1 MCQGPRNA
9 PRTNVT
15 NFLDDGSLR
24 TPTLKTFSISSSWSK
39 GSKTCFVT
47 HLKHNPKL
55 TTRSGQGLF
64 TQKMKI
70 ALNAIT
76 MLFSLFAVNR
86 PAAFAFSPNSMR
98 VIRIGHATTST
109 LTRYAAEGG
118 GRVSNAVQ
126 DKDLLSKSGDKSD
139 TKMKSSTPL
148 AKLDTNPPKGTRD
161 FYPEDMRLRTW
172 LFDQWRQVAKT
183 YAFSEYDAP
192 VLESE
197 SLYTRKAGEEVTQ
210 QLYNFVDKGDRAVA
224 LRPEMTPSLARMVM
238 AKKGGLPLPLK
249 WFSIPQC
256 WRYERMTRGRRR
268 EHFQWNMDIWGVE
281 GVEAEAELLSAM
293 VTFFKNVGLTSEDVG
308 IKINSRLVIGEV
320 LTELGI
326 PEEKF
331 AATCVLVDKLEKV
344 PLESIQ
350 GELEELGLDRTV
362 IERLTQVLT
371 NKSVDSI
378 RNVLG
383 ENSAAVKQLEQLL
396 ALCESYGI
404 TDWIVFDASVVR
416 GLAYYTGV
424 VFEAFDRSGE
434 LRAIAGGGRY
444 DKLLQTFGGDPT
456 PACGF
461 GFGDAVIV
469 ELLKE
474 RNVLP
479 SFDRSGFD
487 TVVFSMSPDLYPASV
502 SVAAM
507 LRQCGQ
513 NVDLILDEKKP
524 KWAFKYADRI
534 GAKYCVIVAP
544 EEYDSGEVAVKD
556 LIQGRQLSIKID
568 ALEEWVKAQ
577 AP

>member
-1 MCQGPRNA
+1 MKSAQVYSIMIISACAFSRHAASAFSSP
-9 PRTNVT
+9 
-15 NFLDDGSLR
+15 SLR
-24 TPTLKTFSISSSWSK
+24 RIRAYATSS
-39 GSKTCFVT
+39 
-47 HLKHNPKL
+47 
-55 TTRSGQGLF
+55 
-64 TQKMKI
+64 
-70 ALNAIT
+70 
-76 MLFSLFAVNR
+76 
-86 PAAFAFSPNSMR
+86 
-98 VIRIGHATTST
+98 VIRF
-109 LTRYAAEGG
+109 AAEGG

-126 DKDLLSKSGDKSD
+126 DKNILSKSGGNSNSK
-139 TKMKSSTPL
+139 STPPV
-148 AKLDTNPPKGTRD
+148 KLETNPPKGTRD

-197 SLYTRKAGEEVTQ
+197 ALYTRKAGEEVTQ

-249 WFSIPQC
+249 WFSLPQC

-293 VTFFKNVGLTSEDVG
+293 VTFFEKVGLTSEDVG
-308 IKINSRLVIGEV
+308 IKVNSRLVIGEV

-344 PLESIQ
+344 PLDAIQ
-350 GELEELGLDRTV
+350 GELEELGLDRSV
-362 IERLTQVLT
+362 VERLTQVLT

-378 RNVLG
+378 REVLG
-383 ENSAAVKQLEQLL
+383 ADSAAVKQLELL
-396 ALCESYGI
+396 LVLCESYGI
-404 TDWIVFDASVVR
+404 VDWIVFDASVVR

-424 VFEAFDRSGE
+424 VFEAFDRRGE

-479 SFDRSGFD
+479 SFESAEFD
-487 TVVFSMSPDLYPASV
+487 TVVFAMNADLYPAAI
-502 SVAAM
+502 SVAAK
-507 LRQCGQ
+507 LRQAGQ
-513 NVDLILDEKKP
+513 SVDLVLDDKKP
-524 KWAFKYADRI
+524 KWAFKHADRI
-534 GAKYCVIVAP
+534 GAKYCAIVAP
-544 EEYDSGEVAVKD
+544 DEFERGEVSLKD
-556 LIQGRQLSIKID
+556 LTLGNQLSIKID
-568 ALEEWVKAQ
+568 ALGEWVKSQ
-577 AP
+577 TS

>member
-1 MCQGPRNA
+1 MIFSSFALVSRHAASAFSSP
-9 PRTNVT
+9 
-15 NFLDDGSLR
+15 SLR
-24 TPTLKTFSISSSWSK
+24 LIRTTPVI
-39 GSKTCFVT
+39 
-47 HLKHNPKL
+47 
-55 TTRSGQGLF
+55 Q
-64 TQKMKI
+64 
-70 ALNAIT
+70 
-76 MLFSLFAVNR
+76 FA
-86 PAAFAFSPNSMR
+86 AASDGR
-98 VIRIGHATTST
+98 
-109 LTRYAAEGG
+109 G

-126 DKDLLSKSGDKSD
+126 DKDVLSKSGDNKKASA
-139 TKMKSSTPL
+139 PL
-148 AKLDTNPPKGTRD
+148 VKLETNPPKGTRD

-197 SLYTRKAGEEVTQ
+197 ALYTRKAGEEVTQ

-249 WFSIPQC
+249 WFSLPQC

-293 VTFFKNVGLTSEDVG
+293 VTFFEKVGLTSEDVG
-308 IKINSRLVIGEV
+308 IKVNSRLVIGEV

-344 PLESIQ
+344 PLDAIQ
-350 GELEELGLDRTV
+350 GELEELGLDRSV
-362 IERLTQVLT
+362 VERLTQVLT

-378 RNVLG
+378 REVLG
-383 ENSAAVKQLEQLL
+383 ADSAAVKQLEELL
-396 ALCESYGI
+396 VLCESYGI
-404 TDWIVFDASVVR
+404 ADWIVFDASVVR
-416 GLAYYTGV
+416 GLAYYTGI
-424 VFEAFDRSGE
+424 VFEAFDRRGE

-479 SFDRSGFD
+479 SFDSAGFD
-487 TVVFSMSPDLYPASV
+487 TVVFAMNAKLYPAAI
-502 SVAAM
+502 SVAAK
-507 LRQCGQ
+507 LRQAGQ
-513 NVDLILDEKKP
+513 SVDLVLDDKKP
-524 KWAFKYADRI
+524 KWAFKHADRI
-534 GAKYCVIVAP
+534 GAKYCAIVAP
-544 EEYDSGEVAVKD
+544 DEFERGEVSLKD
-556 LIQGRQLSIKID
+556 LTEGNQVAIKID
-568 ALEEWVKAQ
+568 DLGGWVKSLTS
-577 AP
+577 